1 MRFNTFDDVVSWY
14 ERTKPVISQ
23 YHTKEADVRPVANR
37 RRKWERIKKIDANT
51 YALVDGNYGNT
62 IWRSANAN
70 DHLYENTMAPIMWM
84 RRDDGDY
91 IRIRNHSK
99 GHAAYTRY
107 NFLQAFLPWKMRF
120 SYNQQGKHW
129 IDVGGEIHVL
139 PKCRVAMDYSTPQRP
154 VLNDDDETYLLFRVN
169 KDGTFTRANDPLKV
183 EVKTIDKELKKQW
196 RPRLDAFYQYCA
208 AIAPMLDSGWK
219 ARGEY
224 VDQIRQYLIAAKE
237 VNQYA
242 SWVNGT
248 WIRSMDILPKDFMRD
263 VVSGEDHPMR
273 IAVVSMVV
281 HEIRG
286 KREVKTKEDLQSIKA
301 AYNRVMNKTMGF
313 YKIEE
318 K

>member
-1 MRFNTFDDVVSWY
+1 MRFDTFDEVVSWY

-23 YHTKEADVRPVANR
+23 YHTREADVRPVANR

-62 IWRSANAN
+62 IWRSATAN
-70 DHLYENTMAPIMWM
+70 DHLYENTMAPITWM

-120 SYNQQGKHW
+120 EYNQQGKHW
-129 IDVGGEIHVL
+129 IDVGGAIHVL
-139 PKCRVAMDYSTPQRP
+139 PKCRVTMDYSAPQRP
-154 VLNDDDETYLLFRVN
+154 VLYDDDTTYLLFRVN

-183 EVKTIDKELKKQW
+183 EVKTIDKELKKNW
-196 RPRLDAFYQYCA
+196 RERVDNFYGYCA
-208 AIAPMLDSGWK
+208 AIAPMIQSGWQVRNEYINQITK
-219 ARGEY
+219 YFDDEDQGNLRG
-224 VDQIRQYLIAAKE
+224 V
-237 VNQYA
+237 
-242 SWVNGT
+242 WV
-248 WIRSMDILPKDFMRD
+248 RSGSDIPQDLVR
-263 VVSGEDHPMR
+263 
-273 IAVVSMVV
+273 AVVSDDEHSMRVAVAALIV
-281 HEIRG
+281 HEIGG

-301 AYNRVMNKTMGF
+301 AYNRVMNKAMGF